1 MPYKLN
7 PITGQLDYFSTD
19 LIPHNHDERYY
30 SKTKVDEEYYS
41 KTKVDELIS
50 GLLKGSLDPI
60 LETLVIEG

>member
-19 LIPHNHDERYY
+19 LIPHNHDGRYY
-30 SKTKVDEEYYS
+30 SKA
-41 KTKVDELIS
+41 KVDELIS

-60 LETLVIEG
+60 LETFIIEG